1 MGETTRYEYD
11 AAGRCIRETDA
22 LGNVTGYA
30 YDALGRITGH
40 CGPQGEKK
48 RAMSMTG
55 TGTWSVKRMQT
66 DIRRIM
72 SIMQRDFCMQRQT

>member
-1 MGETTRYEYD
+1 MMSWEGS
-11 AAGRCIRETDA
+11 
-22 LGNVTGYA
+22 
-30 YDALGRITGH
+30 
-40 CGPQGEKK
+40 QGTADRREKK